1 MQDQPPVLF
10 PLVVVHPVGE
20 CSSQHQIEKK
30 QGVSVQYFPICV
42 LVHFPMSPKLPNP
55 FVIFIEPLENT

>member
-42 LVHFPMSPKLPNP
+42 LVHFSHVPQTAQSLRDFYRTP
-55 FVIFIEPLENT
+55 